1 MIQDQRPRH
10 PAYQSSWLIRRPDPV
25 DWFRLL
31 ADLQGFGWSNAE
43 VARALNIPQQT
54 LARWKGGSEPGY
66 SAGRLL
72 VELHALVCLGKI
84 RNSETS
90 AKG

>member
-1 MIQDQRPRH
+1 MIQAHRSKPYH
-10 PAYQSSWLIRRPDPV
+10 SPWLIRRPEPV

-43 VARALNIPQQT
+43 VARALNIPQPT
-54 LARWKGGSEPGY
+54 LARWKDGSEPGY

-72 VELHALVCLGKI
+72 VELHAQVCLVKI
-84 RNSETS
+84 RDSETA